1 MSLLKGIGMTALLGL
16 AIAPMMAN
24 ASAGCGEITSITQAN
39 KEPMD
44 DIYRLNKQ
52 GVATGG
58 LFTQLLSAI
67 PGVGIAS
74 AVIGDAAIGA
84 LASDVKITSAE
95 DKLRQEAQT
104 QQYLDVYDVTIK
116 PDYGD
121 PITITI
127 RENEISFMG
136 LKKDR
141 RAIIYYPNTD
151 PIVTTGENA
160 RITRTRPSFSKKVV
174 FGWYD
179 APDKPAQGVLPDE
192 HYNDVCYRGQK
203 TKPFFNASG
212 PWGPNSIGW
221 QAMTDDEIRQ
231 TTNDYAREV
240 SRLELRKKYLLEQ
253 EPGNAELAQVELEAP
268 KYKLL
273 YAQGMAYARKMDNSA
288 DWRIKNYEDEIKQL
302 KDQVALL
309 KKNDPRNL
317 LSENSEQARFQQSM
331 AYRLKESS
339 EKSGIQSTNQSVK

>member
-1 MSLLKGIGMTALLGL
+1 MNPLRSIGVTVLLGL

-24 ASAGCGEITSITQAN
+24 ASAGCGEITSITQVN

-52 GVATGG
+52 GVSTGG

-104 QQYLDVYDVTIK
+104 QQFLDVYDVTIK

-127 RENEISFMG
+127 RENELSFMG

-151 PIVTTGENA
+151 PIVITGENA
-160 RITRTRPSFSKKVV
+160 KITRTRPSFSKKVV

-179 APDKPAQGVLPDE
+179 APDKPADGTPPDE

-203 TKPFFNASG
+203 TKPFFVASG
-212 PWGPNSIGW
+212 PWGPGSIGW

-231 TTNDYAREV
+231 ATNDYAREV

-253 EPGNAELAQVELEAP
+253 EPTSPELAQVELESP

-273 YAQGMAYARKMDNSA
+273 YAQGMAYARKKDNSA
-288 DWRIKNYEDEIKQL
+288 DWRIKNYEEEIRQL
-302 KDQVALL
+302 QDQVALL
-309 KKNDPRNL
+309 KKNDPKNL
-317 LSENSEQARFQQSM
+317 LAINSEQERFAQSM
-331 AYRLKESS
+331 AYRLKESA
-339 EKSGIQSTNQSVK
+339 EKGGIKSSNQAVK